1 MNTLY
6 FTAKEVAVMLGVSR
20 GKAYGII
27 KELNCDLEKEGY
39 LVVAGKVP
47 RAYFA
52 SKYYGGIEGNLSVNP
67 DETAGSECQ
76 SEM

>member
-52 SKYYGGIEGNLSVNP
+52 SKYFG
-67 DETAGSECQ
+67 
-76 SEM
+76 

>member
-27 KELNCDLEKEGY
+27 KELNCEL
-39 LVVAGKVP
+39 
-47 RAYFA
+47 
-52 SKYYGGIEGNLSVNP
+52 N
-67 DETAGSECQ
+67 
-76 SEM
+76 